1 MPTSYHVFEENAV
14 TVHLPYL
21 KPTDMLD
28 TISSTEPRLLFG
40 GLQPG
45 PSAHKMLATFWQ
57 MFKAEHGSHEVYNM
71 AEQNLLRLDKTIP
84 LRLHGDAGRTLK
96 KQPLEVMSFHPVLG
110 LDTKKN
116 GSKMHLP

>member
-1 MPTSYHVFEENAV
+1 M

-84 LRLHGDAGRTLK
+84 LLLHGDAGRTLK
-96 KQPLEVMSFHPVLG
+96 KTTFRGHEFSPRAWAGHQ
-110 LDTKKN
+110 KN